1 MKKLTVALLFAAL
14 VLSTFMV
21 GCGKEE
27 TSSSVASESSSAS
40 STESTASES
49 ASSDVSTDSSEAAS
63 EAVSESSSAETK
75 VMTYADYIAAEM
87 DAEVLVETYVQA
99 KQSWWLDSETNQ
111 GKATLYTQD
120 QDGAIFVYQANCSEE
135 DFAKISVG
143 TKIRVKGFKGEYAG
157 EIEIV
162 DATIEVLEGSYVA
175 EATDVTAILGNEE
188 ELSKKQ
194 NIFASFKELTVVAS
208 KDANG
213 NDVAF
218 LYKYNGSGQDGDD
231 LYFNVSDGTNT
242 YSFTVESYLCDKTT
256 DVYAAVKALNIGDK
270 VNMEGFLYW
279 YNGANLSQ
287 RLKLLNN

>member
-1 MKKLTVALLFAAL
+1 MKKLTVCLLFAAL

-40 STESTASES
+40 S
-49 ASSDVSTDSSEAAS
+49 
-63 EAVSESSSAETK
+63 AEIK
-75 VMTYADYIAAEM
+75 VMTYADYIAAEK
-87 DAEVLVETYVQA
+87 DAEILVETYVQA
-99 KQSWWLDSETNQ
+99 KQSWWLGSETNQ
-111 GKATLYTQD
+111 GKATLYTQN

-188 ELSKKQ
+188 ELLKKQ
-194 NIFASFKELTVVAS
+194 NVFASFKELTVVAS

-279 YNGANLSQ
+279 YNGANPHIT
-287 RLKLLNN
+287 KVEVVK

>member
-1 MKKLTVALLFAAL
+1 MKKLTVCLLLVALA
-14 VLSTFMV
+14 LSTFMV
-21 GCGKEE
+21 GCGTEE
-27 TSSSVASESSSAS
+27 ASSSAA
-40 STESTASES
+40 EST
-49 ASSDVSTDSSEAAS
+49 
-63 EAVSESSSAETK
+63 VSEEASAETK
-75 VMTYADYIAAEM
+75 VMTYADYIAAEK
-87 DAEVLVETYVQA
+87 DAEVVVETYVQA
-99 KQSWWLDSETNQ
+99 KQSWWLDSNTNQ
-111 GKATLYTQD
+111 GKATLYTQN

-188 ELSKKQ
+188 ELLKKQ
-194 NIFASFKELTVVAS
+194 NLFVSFKELTVAAS

-213 NDVAF
+213 NDVAY
-218 LYKYNGSGQDGDD
+218 LYSWNGSGQDGDD

-242 YSFTVESYLCDKTT
+242 YTFTVESYLCDNTT
-256 DVYAAVKALNIGDK
+256 EVYAAVKALNIGDK

-279 YNGANLSQ
+279 YNGVNPHIT
-287 RLKLLNN
+287 KVEVVK

>member
-1 MKKLTVALLFAAL
+1 MKKLTVCLLFAAL

-40 STESTASES
+40 SDA
-49 ASSDVSTDSSEAAS
+49 STDSSEAAS
-63 EAVSESSSAETK
+63 EAVSEVVSEVVSESSSAETK
-75 VMTYADYIAAEM
+75 VMTYADYIAAEK
-87 DAEVLVETYVQA
+87 DAEILVETYVQA

-111 GKATLYTQD
+111 GKATLYTQN

-175 EATDVTAILGNEE
+175 EATDITAILGNEE
-188 ELSKKQ
+188 ELLKKQ
-194 NIFASFKELTVVAS
+194 NVFASFKELTVVAS

-279 YNGANLSQ
+279 YNGANPHIT
-287 RLKLLNN
+287 KVEVVK